1 MKLVNS
7 TVRLAVGLTI
17 LGGLTACGSDNEP
30 VVSNPP
36 PTPPPI
42 EMKTFEVTLSNLTY
56 GQPLSPAALLL
67 RNEGALW
74 EIGQM
79 ASVEVERIAEG
90 GDNSALLSLAGN
102 KVTASADGPLEPG
115 MSQTFSLQL
124 EATES
129 ANLTLVTM
137 LVNTNDAFTGLT
149 GLNLDAMQLNDSW
162 SMTSGIYDAGTE
174 ANSELAGTIPG
185 PADGGVGFD
194 AMRDD
199 VDFVAM
205 HPGVVRQDDGKADS
219 VLTQMHRFDNPAI
232 RIRITR
238 VE

>member
-1 MKLVNS
+1 MKLTYS
-7 TVRLAVGLTI
+7 TIRLVLGLAS
-17 LGGLTACGSDNEP
+17 LGGLSACGSDNDPE
-30 VVSNPP
+30 VSNPP

-42 EMKTFEVTLSNLTY
+42 EMKTFEVTLSNLTHE
-56 GQPLSPAALLL
+56 QPLSPAALLL

-74 EIGQM
+74 EVGQM
-79 ASVEVERIAEG
+79 ASVELEQIAEG
-90 GDNSALLSLAGN
+90 GDNAGLLALAGN
-102 KVTASADGPLEPG
+102 KVTASADAPLMPG

-137 LVNTNDAFTGLT
+137 LVNTNDAFAGLT
-149 GLNLDAMQLNDSW
+149 GLNLDAMQLSESW
-162 SMTSGIYDAGTE
+162 SMTSGAYDAGTE

-185 PADGGVGFD
+185 PADGGIGFD

-199 VDFVAM
+199 MDFVAM
-205 HPGVVRQDDGKADS
+205 HPGVVSQDDGKADS
-219 VLTQMHRFDNPAI
+219 VLTQAHRFDNPVI
-232 RIRITR
+232 RIHITR